1 MYAALRARTAW
12 ASWRPVIYTRLA
24 QAVDGGGVCEL
35 EGLWSGLAGGN
46 GTLSLGAVVLSVTR
60 PEGTL
65 QHSQN
70 SLSRS
75 RTFKSS

>member
-46 GTLSLGAVVLSVTR
+46 GTLSLGAVVLSVIWWR
-60 PEGTL
+60 RGRR
-65 QHSQN
+65 HC
-70 SLSRS
+70 R
-75 RTFKSS
+75 